1 MFAGSPPWFAGPAF
15 FVVRCALS
23 GTLYRTCRRGSPG
36 SLPPSP
42 DGSGR
47 LAGFARRGCFPCS
60 RSMIARG
67 HIAVASFCPCCLLVF
82 FRGLCLTPC
91 TYLVA
96 VALPAHP
103 RLGLRVGGFA
113 GFACWKPFPGFM
125 NVVRPHVS
133 VCGCCCRLCWSF
145 CPRALFGLNS
155 CLLPWRPDSRP
166 PSPSGLCRLF
176 AGSLPWWCLP
186 CFRWIALGAL
196 FGLCTTKS
204 AAPWMS
210 RRREEGMTAGPA
222 SSRRRGMSLVSLCT
236 CILP

>member
-23 GTLYRTCRRGSPG
+23 DTLYHTCRRGSPG

-67 HIAVASFCPCCLLVF
+67 HTAVASFCPCCLLVF
-82 FRGLCLTPC
+82 FRGLCLTLC

-133 VCGCCCRLCWSF
+133 VCGCCCRLCKLF
-145 CPRALFGLNS
+145 YPRALFGLCS
-155 CLLPWRPDSRP
+155 SWCHGVLGSL
-166 PSPSGLCRLF
+166 SPSLRASVRSIGLR
-176 AGSLPWWCLP
+176 APWSGAHRP
-186 CFRWIALGAL
+186 FRANVFGAL
-196 FGLCTTKS
+196 PP
-204 AAPWMS
+204 AADSPL
-210 RRREEGMTAGPA
+210 G
-222 SSRRRGMSLVSLCT
+222 
-236 CILP
+236 

>member
-1 MFAGSPPWFAGPAF
+1 MFAGSPPGFAGPAF
-15 FVVRCALS
+15 FVDRCALS

-67 HIAVASFCPCCLLVF
+67 HTAVASFCPCCLLVF

-125 NVVRPHVS
+125 NVVRPRVS
-133 VCGCCCRLCWSF
+133 VCGCCCRLCWLF

-166 PSPSGLCRLF
+166 PSPSGAPSVVRRF
-176 AGSLPWWCLP
+176 ASVGVLALLSVDRPRGSVWSLPVLASWL
-186 CFRWIALGAL
+186 
-196 FGLCTTKS
+196 
-204 AAPWMS
+204 S
-210 RRREEGMTAGPA
+210 RLTLAFA
-222 SSRRRGMSLVSLCT
+222 
-236 CILP
+236 